1 LLGKSACGFLERED
15 IRVAHMHPIIKYVPI
30 AVVQDDDIGSRQI
43 DAEATTT
50 CCQQEDELVAA
61 GFFIFVD
68 TRDTIVVCSPTVN
81 TTVFCK
87 DGS

>member
-1 LLGKSACGFLERED
+1 
-15 IRVAHMHPIIKYVPI
+15 MHPIIRYIPI

-43 DAEATTT
+43 DAEATGT

-61 GFFIFVD
+61 GLVIFVD
-68 TRDTIVVCSPTVN
+68 TCDTIAVCSPTVD

-87 DGS
+87 NGS